1 MVVTLRRALRRG
13 LERVARRLPPRPG
26 LHMFCWHEIGYG
38 HPAIDD
44 RLVVSP
50 EQFAEEITWI
60 RERFRIVSCGDAA
73 GHLDRGVPREP
84 LAVLTFDDGFLGVS
98 DFAAARLGDVPYT
111 LFVNSACIN
120 GAVAWKQKAVWLLRQ
135 PALRAAHRAFLLD
148 LKANFSMESLDAL
161 ERLWR
166 DAAGRV
172 MPYLYLYPRTL
183 AALPPN
189 ATLGNHTASH
199 WILSRIPPAEVERE
213 IANCETF
220 LRGLGRPL
228 SPWLAIPHGER
239 HHMPRDC
246 HGYRPLLGVEG
257 PHRPGEKSWIGKR
270 IVCSTRRPA
279 WLATMLA
286 GWRRR

>member
-1 MVVTLRRALRRG
+1 M
-13 LERVARRLPPRPG
+13 ARRLPPRPG
-26 LHMFCWHEIGYG
+26 LYMCCWHDIGYS

-50 EQFAEEITWI
+50 EQFAEEIAWI

-73 GHLDRGVPREP
+73 GYLDRGVPREP
-84 LAVLTFDDGFLGVS
+84 LAVLTFDDGFRGVAEY
-98 DFAAARLGDVPYT
+98 AAPRLGDVPHT
-111 LFVNSACIN
+111 VFVNLLCAN
-120 GAVAWKQKAVWLLRQ
+120 GGMAWRQKAVWLLRR
-135 PALRAAHRAFLLD
+135 PVRAGHRAFLLG
-148 LKANFSMESLDAL
+148 LKANFSMESLDVL
-161 ERLWR
+161 ERLWL

-172 MPYLYLYPRTL
+172 MPYLYLRPPDL
-183 AALPPN
+183 AALPAN

-199 WILSRIPPAEVERE
+199 WVLSRIPPAEVERE
-213 IANCETF
+213 IMDGETF

-239 HHMPRDC
+239 RHMPQNC
-246 HGYRPLLGVEG
+246 HGSRPLLGVEG
-257 PHRPGEKSWIGKR
+257 PHRPGETVWIGKR

-286 GWRRR
+286 GWRRG